1 MSSSDFAPL
10 RNEQKFRFDPTVNL
24 GHVLTF
30 LGFCFMGFG
39 LYATLD
45 ARLVRLEEGRKT
57 QEMVDR
63 AQDLRYD
70 QGIRA
75 IQQQLEKMDRH
86 IEHLVNR
93 TANGR

>member
-1 MSSSDFAPL
+1 
-10 RNEQKFRFDPTVNL
+10 
-24 GHVLTF
+24 
-30 LGFCFMGFG
+30 
-39 LYATLD
+39 
-45 ARLVRLEEGRKT
+45 
-57 QEMVDR
+57 MVDR